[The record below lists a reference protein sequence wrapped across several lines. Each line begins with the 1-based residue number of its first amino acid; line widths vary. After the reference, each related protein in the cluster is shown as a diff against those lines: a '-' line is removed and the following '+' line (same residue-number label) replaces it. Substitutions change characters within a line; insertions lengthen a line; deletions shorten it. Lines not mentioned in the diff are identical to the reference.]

1 MKTTK
6 KLMALLLSIV
16 MLCSLLSGCI
26 GQFAKNPDE
35 ETQAPVVDPDSG
47 TVAPVPTADPNVEVE
62 IEVWYAISGT
72 SGETFVAQA
81 EAFDAAND
89 GIKLNMSY
97 SGGSNDTAT
106 KVSAALLTDTNPDV
120 ALMYAGPL
128 YTGGEGN
135 FDMEALVNGEGF
147 DKDDVFEGMLDYCT
161 FGDGGICAVP
171 YGISTQVMYYNKAVL
186 ETAGVDMTN
195 PPKTWAEFAEV
206 LKQVQAKGNVT
217 GNDEFSA
224 FDTSDEAWL
233 FKSMLMQNGCQIV
246 EANDGVITPI
256 YNNEQAVEVA
266 QYWYDLIQN
275 GLMTP
280 SEHDNAE
287 NKFLAGN
294 LGFIASSSNRISRWE
309 GKTEFEIGAIEMPY
323 FTQPSLALGGNVLVI
338 LTKDP
343 VKIQKAWEFICHL
356 TSVEQNT
363 EFALAT
369 GYLPIHK
376 SALEQDSVKAA
387 IDANEMYGVAFNQLQ
402 YTWAYT
408 HFSQM
413 GTMDIEIRSMLNKLE
428 KDRGT
433 PQELLDKAVENLQ
446 EEIDL
451 G

>member
-1 MKTTK
+1 MTK
-6 KLMALLLSIV
+6 KLIALALSV
-16 MLCSLLSGCI
+16 LMLCSALTGCI
-26 GQFAKNPDE
+26 SQYAKDPNETLPPVE
-35 ETQAPVVDPDSG
+35 TKAPEAAGNETQAPVSDE
-47 TVAPVPTADPNVEVE
+47 PVTL
-62 IEVWYAISGT
+62 EVWYAVSGT
-72 SGETFVAQA
+72 SGETFVAQSTD
-81 EAFDAAND
+81 FDNAD
-89 GIKLNMSY
+89 DMVTLNMSY

-106 KVSAALLTDTNPDV
+106 KVSAALLTDTQPDV

-128 YTGGEGN
+128 YTGGEGD
-135 FDMEALVNGEGF
+135 FRMADLVAGEGF
-147 DKDDVFEGMLDYCT
+147 DEADVFEGMMDYCA

-171 YGISTQVMYYNKAVL
+171 YGISTQVMYYNKEVL
-186 ETAGVDMTN
+186 AAAGVDMTN
-195 PPKTWAEFAEV
+195 PPKTWAEFADV
-206 LKQVQAKGNVT
+206 LQKVMEGGNIT
-217 GNDEFSA
+217 GNDEFTA

-233 FKSMLMQNGCQIV
+233 FKSMLMQNGCKII
-246 EANDGVITPI
+246 EMADGVVTPV
-256 YNNEQAVEVA
+256 YNNPQAVEVA
-266 QYWYDLIQN
+266 DYWNSLIQN
-275 GLMTP
+275 GYMLP

-343 VKIQKAWEFICHL
+343 AKLQKCWEYICYL
-356 TSVEQNT
+356 TDVEQNT

-376 SALEQDSVKAA
+376 SAMEQDIVKDA
-387 IDANEMYGVAFNQLQ
+387 IAKNEMYATAFNQLS

-408 HFSQM
+408 HFQQM
-413 GTMDIEIRSMLNKLE
+413 GTMDIEIRSMLGKLE
-428 KDRGT
+428 KGRGT
-433 PQELLDKAVENLQ
+433 AQELLDKAVSNLQ

>member
-161 FGDGGICAVP
+161 FGDGGVCAVP

-186 ETAGVDMTN
+186 EAAGVDMTN

-294 LGFIASSSNRISRWE
+294 LGFIASSSNRISRWQ

-356 TSVEQNT
+356 TSAEQNT
-363 EFALAT
+363 AFALAT

-376 SALEQDSVKAA
+376 SALESEEVKAA
-387 IDANEMYGVAFNQLQ
+387 IAENEMYGVAFNQLQ